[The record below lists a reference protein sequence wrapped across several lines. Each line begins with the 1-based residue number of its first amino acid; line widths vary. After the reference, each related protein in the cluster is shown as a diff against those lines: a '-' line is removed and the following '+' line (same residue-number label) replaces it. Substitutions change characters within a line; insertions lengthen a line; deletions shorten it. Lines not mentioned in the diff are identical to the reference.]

1 MCDISSENG
10 DSVTRLD
17 IDWIGGEP
25 SRTRLGQGLQSRNIL
40 FLEEHFNTRWCNLQS
55 KSHLKVSMALVK
67 DVTKS
72 AGNVLNV

>member
-40 FLEEHFNTRWCNLQS
+40 FLEEHLTQDGVIYNQN
-55 KSHLKVSMALVK
+55 H
-67 DVTKS
+67 
-72 AGNVLNV
+72 N